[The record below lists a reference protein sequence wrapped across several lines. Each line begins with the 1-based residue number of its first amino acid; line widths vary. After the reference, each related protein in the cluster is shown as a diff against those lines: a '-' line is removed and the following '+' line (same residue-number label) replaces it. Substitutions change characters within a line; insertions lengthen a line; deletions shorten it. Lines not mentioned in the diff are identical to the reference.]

1 LNQVQRGRSGATLL
15 TPFLSLRER
24 HKPMTT
30 TVQAIFENGVFRPVE
45 PVALPERTSVE
56 LEVRTAGQPQ
66 PPLPMPDGLAKIYSI
81 LGERYDSG
89 CVDTAA
95 RHNEHQP

>member
-1 LNQVQRGRSGATLL
+1 
-15 TPFLSLRER
+15 
-24 HKPMTT
+24 MTT

-45 PVALPERTSVE
+45 PIALPERTSVE
-56 LEVRTAGQPQ
+56 LDVHTKGEPQ
-66 PPLPMPDGLAKIYSI
+66 PESPMSDGPMSEGMAKIYSI

-89 CVDTAA
+89 RSDTAA